1 MNQRSETCV
10 GVIIPVYN
18 AAPFLEAAVDSAL
31 SQKETAEVIL
41 VEDGSTDESLSVC
54 RRLEEQHPSVR
65 LVRHPEGANLGA
77 GASRNL
83 GIRSSSASLLAF
95 LDADDYYLPD
105 RFNYPVNV
113 LGEDR
118 TVDGVYQAIG
128 VHCEDTEARRKLEDF
143 GMGDVTMLDRKVDPD
158 ELAEVL
164 IAAENGTFSLDGL
177 VVRRDIFQRCGHF
190 MEKLRLHQDT
200 AMIIQ
205 LACFGKLVPGSLT
218 EPVSVRRV
226 HAGNR
231 YLSRYDNFRTCF
243 ALWDSLLDWAARMG
257 VPAGLKAG
265 IFLNRQYYLHKLY
278 RRDKGLF
285 ASLARLAAGCVLHP
299 LLSIGAVGKRRLRG
313 KKPQP

>member
-1 MNQRSETCV
+1 MKQVNDSSV

-54 RRLEEQHPSVR
+54 RRLEKIHPSVR

-83 GIRSSSASLLAF
+83 GIRSSTASLLAF

-105 RFNYPVNV
+105 RFTYPVR
-113 LGEDR
+113 LLSHDR

-143 GMGDVTMLDRKVDPD
+143 GIGEVTMLDRKVAPG
-158 ELAEVL
+158 ELADVL
-164 IAAENGTFSLDGL
+164 IALENGTFSLDGL
-177 VVRRDIFQRCGHF
+177 VVRRDIFQRCGYF
-190 MEKLRLHQDT
+190 LEELRLHQDT

-226 HAGNR
+226 HGGNR
-231 YLSRYDNFRTCF
+231 YLSRYDNIRTCF
-243 ALWDSLLDWAARMG
+243 VLWDLLLGWAARMG
-257 VPAGLKAG
+257 VSTGRKAG
-265 IFLNRQYYLHKLY
+265 IYLNRQYYLHKLY
-278 RRDKGLF
+278 RRDEGLF
-285 ASLARLAAGCVLHP
+285 SSLVRLTADCFLHP
-299 LLSIGAVGKRRLRG
+299 VLSIGAVGKRRLRG
-313 KKPQP
+313 KEPQP

>member
-1 MNQRSETCV
+1 MNQVNGSSV

-31 SQKETAEVIL
+31 CQEETAEIIL

-54 RRLEEQHPSVR
+54 KRLEKMHPSVR
-65 LVRHPEGANLGA
+65 LIRHPEGANLGA

-105 RFNYPVNV
+105 RFSYPVSIFR
-113 LGEDR
+113 GDR

-128 VHCEDTEARRKLEDF
+128 VHCEDKEARRKLEDF
-143 GMGDVTMLDRKVDPD
+143 GIGEVTMLDRKVDPD
-158 ELAEVL
+158 ELADVL

-177 VVRRDIFQRCGHF
+177 VVRRDIFQRCGYF
-190 MEKLRLHQDT
+190 LEELRLHQDT

-226 HAGNR
+226 HGGNR
-231 YLSRYDNFRTCF
+231 YLSRYDSFRTYF
-243 ALWDSLLDWAARMG
+243 TMWDSLLDWAARMG
-257 VPAGLKAG
+257 VSIGLKAG
-265 IFLNRQYYLHKLY
+265 IFLNRQYYMHKLCL
-278 RRDKGLF
+278 RDKGLF
-285 ASLARLAAGCVLHP
+285 SSLVRLTAGCVRHP
-299 LLSIGAVGKRRLRG
+299 ILSIGAVGKRRLRG
-313 KKPQP
+313 KGPQP